1 MRIQLTIMGKAMRT
15 YRTLTALVV
24 LLASPALGQTSDKGN
39 PNVNARP
46 QLPEI
51 DPLATRLADALM
63 HSKQKSVIVFD
74 FWNPDQ
80 TLTALGQSLAQ
91 SLSTALATGPVPL
104 EVLDRSG
111 IAAACLRH
119 GLSPANTHDT
129 SIETWIGQ
137 DLGAK
142 ALVLGQLSV
151 VDDKLEIQITA
162 YRTEDQK
169 WIAGFKQTSLITN
182 DMRVLM
188 AKEVES
194 VAVKTAPAQPSSNK
208 YSYPKCVSCPP
219 AEYDRR
225 AADKGLE
232 GTVLLNVIVGTNGKA
247 SDIIILKGLPYGL
260 TQKAIEAVGRWTFK
274 PALTPQGQPVEVRQ
288 TIEVTFHLL
297 SDW

>member
-1 MRIQLTIMGKAMRT
+1 MRT
-15 YRTLTALVV
+15 CRTLMALIV
-24 LLASPALGQTSDKGN
+24 LLASPALGQTADKSN
-39 PNVNARP
+39 PTLGAHA

-51 DPLATRLADALM
+51 DPLARRLADALV

-74 FWNPDQ
+74 FWGPDQ
-80 TLTALGQSLAQ
+80 TLTALGQNFAQ
-91 SLSTALATGPVPL
+91 SLSTALATAPVPL

-111 IAAACLRH
+111 IATACLRH
-119 GLSPANTHDT
+119 GLLPANTHDT

-142 ALVLGQLSV
+142 AMVLGELSV
-151 VDDKLEIQITA
+151 EDDKLVVQITA
-162 YRTEDQK
+162 YKTEDQK
-169 WIAGFKQTSLITN
+169 WIAGFKQTSVITS

-188 AKEVES
+188 AQELES
-194 VAVKTAPAQPSSNK
+194 FAVKTAPVQPSSSR
-208 YSYPKCVSCPP
+208 YSYPKCISCPP

-232 GTVLLNVIVGTNGKA
+232 GTVTLNVIVGTNGKA
-247 SDIIILKGLPYGL
+247 SDIIVVKGLPYGL

-274 PALTPQGQPVEVRQ
+274 PALTSQGQPVEVRQ